1 MLMANFFEKKDRWGN
16 GLALWVVVGMAFL
29 IPISLWSLLS
39 LRMENEVEHWIP
51 KDNPD
56 YMVVEWYRR
65 HFPADDVVLFT
76 WEGSSL
82 EDPRVDRLV
91 RKIRGMTDA
100 TGKRRGGSKLIE
112 KVRTPHD
119 LIAQMRKNKVS
130 RDEALRHLEGV
141 LVGSGPVRIRLSE
154 FGRARRDK
162 VINHLRLTARDSL
175 GIEIEVATPES
186 EKGPDAIDAT
196 ADFSAETDVA
206 ATAAASSSP
215 AETADSAGTSGE
227 EVACPPADDASAMP
241 PHDLLVTWRGMHW
254 DAAKKSAFMQTVRDL
269 RLPANK
275 SPEPSPKVVDEC
287 FQVPGSPIALAVYLS
302 EAGNADR
309 NGAFRWL
316 FAAAQEAGIPQDKIH
331 MGGSAVAGASLN
343 REVLKSVWDT
353 SVPSWQ
359 IHRRSIILLS
369 GLVGGILS
377 FWLLRSFK
385 LAGLV
390 LAVSYFTTLLST
402 ALVPVTGG
410 SMNMV
415 LVVMPTLILV
425 TTLSVAIHLANYWR
439 HAAAADLKT
448 AVTTAIK
455 TAFVPCLWAGMTSAI
470 GQLSLL
476 TSSLAP
482 IRDFGLYSAAGTL
495 ISLGVTLYG
504 LPALLQ
510 IWPGKPPRTDD
521 LDSAFWHTLAA
532 WVAARHKFVT
542 AVCLAGSALLTWG
555 LVHFKTEVK
564 VIRYFSESTRT
575 VKDYE
580 FIEDRLAGIV
590 PVDVIIR
597 FDRES
602 QQQLKFLQRR
612 DLVQKIQA
620 DMAKL
625 PDISGSLSL
634 VDFLPAVPPP
644 SEHASVREKA
654 RYSATSRTIE
664 ARVKGEK
671 RRGASSLLAVAD
683 DATEFNA
690 EGDELW
696 RVTAQVAIMS
706 DRNYQDLRSQIDRI
720 CSAVL
725 CGTSGNAVD
734 KVPPVGAKRCY
745 HPGASHVVTG
755 EIPLFLATQ
764 QELLE
769 SFIWSFTGAF
779 GSIALVVMCVLRH
792 PVAGFLA
799 MIPNVLPIGAI
810 FGVISWYGL
819 PVDIGSTV
827 TASIALGITI
837 DGTLHL
843 ITWFRLGIQQ
853 GKSRAEAVSL
863 ALGHC
868 GPAMWQTTLVVSLGL
883 LMLLPA
889 DLILISRFG
898 WLMSA
903 LLGAASVSDLVLTP
917 ALLAGPL
924 GYIIERCTPVDPAV
938 AKENAA
944 SEAAPEPTVS
954 RAAEPLPG
962 KPHIGTKT
970 VRIRR
975 VD

>member
-1 MLMANFFEKKDRWGN
+1 MANFFEKRDRWGN

-39 LRMENEVEHWIP
+39 IRMENEVEHWIP
-51 KDNPD
+51 RDNPD
-56 YMVVEWYRR
+56 CMVVEWYRR

-82 EDPRVDRLV
+82 DDPRVQRLV
-91 RKIRGMTDA
+91 GKIRGTTDA
-100 TGKRRGGSKLIE
+100 TGKQRGGSKLID

-119 LIAQMRKNKVS
+119 LIAQMRKSKVS
-130 RDEALRHLEGV
+130 RGESLRHLEGV
-141 LVGSGPVRIRLSE
+141 LVGSGPLRVRLTD

-162 VINHLRLTARDSL
+162 VIAHMHLAARDVL
-175 GIEIEVATPES
+175 GFDVEIAAADSERATEPAAPADAAPA
-186 EKGPDAIDAT
+186 GPDA
-196 ADFSAETDVA
+196 
-206 ATAAASSSP
+206 AASVDASP
-215 AETADSAGTSGE
+215 TSEETADSDGA
-227 EVACPPADDASAMP
+227 ADEDAVVSPTESVPAMP
-241 PHDLLVTWRGMHW
+241 AHDLLVTWPGMHW
-254 DAAKKSAFMQTVRDL
+254 HATKRTMLMETIREL
-269 RLPANK
+269 RLPANR
-275 SPEPSPKVVDEC
+275 SPEPAPSVVDDC
-287 FQVPGSPIALAVYLS
+287 FQIPGSPIALAVYLS

-316 FAAAQEAGIPQDKIH
+316 FDAAEEAGIPQDKIH
-331 MGGSAVAGASLN
+331 LGGSAVAGAALN

-353 SVPSWQ
+353 GVPVWQ
-359 IHRRSIILLS
+359 VHRRSIILLS

-439 HAAAADLKT
+439 HAAATDLRTAVVDAVKT
-448 AVTTAIK
+448 AY
-455 TAFVPCLWAGMTSAI
+455 VPVLWAGMTSTI

-510 IWPGKPPRTDD
+510 IWPGKPPRPEE
-521 LDSAFWHTLAA
+521 LDSAFWHSLAA
-532 WVAARHKFVT
+532 WVAARHKTVT
-542 AVCLAGSALLTWG
+542 ALSLVGSALLMWG
-555 LVHFKTEVK
+555 LVHFKTEAK
-564 VIRYFSESTRT
+564 VIRYFSENTRT

-602 QQQLKFLQRR
+602 QQQLKFLQRGA
-612 DLVQKIQA
+612 LVQEIQA
-620 DMAKL
+620 EMVKL

-634 VDFLPAVPPP
+634 VDFLPVVPSPG
-644 SEHASVREKA
+644 ENASVREKA
-654 RYSATSRTIE
+654 KYSATSRAIE

-671 RRGASSLLAVAD
+671 RRGASALLAVAD
-683 DATEFNA
+683 DATRFNA

-706 DRNYQDLRSQIDRI
+706 DRNYQDLRREIDGI

-734 KVPPVGAKRCY
+734 KVPPIGADRAY
-745 HPGASHVVTG
+745 HPGASHFVTG
-755 EIPLFLATQ
+755 EIPLLLATQ

-779 GSIALVVMCVLRH
+779 GTIAVVVMFVLRH

-799 MIPNVLPIGAI
+799 MIPNVLPIGAV
-810 FGVISWYGL
+810 FGIISWYGL

-853 GKSRAEAVSL
+853 GKSRSDAVSL

-889 DLILISRFG
+889 DLVLISRFG

-903 LLGAASVSDLVLTP
+903 LLAAASVSDLVLTP

-924 GYIIERCTPVDPAV
+924 GYIIERSTPVDPA
-938 AKENAA
+938 AA
-944 SEAAPEPTVS
+944 AA
-954 RAAEPLPG
+954 RAARPEAPVPIVPDAAESIPA